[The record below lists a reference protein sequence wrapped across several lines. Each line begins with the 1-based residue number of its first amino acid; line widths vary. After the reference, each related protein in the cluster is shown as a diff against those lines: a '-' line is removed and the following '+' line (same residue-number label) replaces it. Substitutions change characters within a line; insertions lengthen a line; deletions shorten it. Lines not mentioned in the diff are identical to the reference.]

1 MKRIVKQFLI
11 ITFWIIIW
19 FLFSLII
26 DNELLFPSPI
36 LVIIRLFELVLTA
49 NFWII
54 TLTSLFRVM
63 LGIIVAILIGA
74 ILGGISAKFTLF
86 HNLISPLMTIIK
98 ATPVAS
104 FIILIVLFIGKDIVP
119 SFISSLMV
127 IPIVWE
133 NVYTGFK
140 GINME
145 LVEVSKI
152 YSFSFRKQCKTIYFP
167 SVLPYFISA
176 VMSSIG
182 LGWKA
187 GIAAEI
193 LYPPIL
199 SIGKSIS
206 NANQYLE
213 TTDLFVWTLVVILLS
228 LLFEFL
234 VKLVVNISSKKSSVA
249 NKGGKDL

>member
-140 GINME
+140 GINM
-145 LVEVSKI
+145 
-152 YSFSFRKQCKTIYFP
+152 
-167 SVLPYFISA
+167 
-176 VMSSIG
+176 
-182 LGWKA
+182 
-187 GIAAEI
+187 
-193 LYPPIL
+193 
-199 SIGKSIS
+199 
-206 NANQYLE
+206 
-213 TTDLFVWTLVVILLS
+213 
-228 LLFEFL
+228 
-234 VKLVVNISSKKSSVA
+234 
-249 NKGGKDL
+249 